1 MKPTRNLLTVF
12 LGSALLAAVTTA
24 NAQTWTGGGADDNWT
39 TAANWT
45 GGTPSTSGTGTS
57 TVTFYDTGATQLTN
71 STGGRYNLNQIAFN
85 STAASPVTINVTASP
100 VAFDSGT
107 AIRFNAGT
115 NISVAAGDHKIVGT
129 GVNNGTTYDVIF
141 NGAAGSTHTFD
152 IATGASFEINAR
164 IHRGSVTDNK
174 TYAKT
179 GGGTLI
185 LSGFNGG
192 SGAWAINATKAFQIQ
207 QGAVRFAQN
216 NATGISQNN
225 YVVSSGAAFE
235 IAGVSLQLNN
245 GNVTLNGT
253 GISSGGALR
262 SISGNSILQGN
273 NTIGTIVLA
282 SNSSIGVDADST
294 LTIKKVISG
303 SGDLTKV
310 GAGTLVLDG
319 TLQGT
324 GGAFDNTYT
333 GATTVTA
340 GTLEVRGSI
349 ASSSAITNDAALVF
363 NSAAAQA
370 YGNAIGG
377 GGTFAKQGAGTL
389 TLTGNNTYT
398 GATTISSGILQI
410 GAGGTTGTLGGG
422 TNTSSDAFIADGA
435 ELRIE
440 RSTASSGYS
449 YWGKLSGSGTV
460 NLPAERRM
468 NFRGNQP
475 DSGTLAFQLDG
486 ILGVNTFEAATSV
499 HLGGLSGAGTI
510 QRSGNAGGAAILAI
524 GGKGTSSTFDGAIIS
539 AELGVEKVGD
549 GTLTLAGA
557 NTYGGATTVTAGA
570 LLVTGSLGNT
580 AVTVGPDAALG
591 GTGSLAGSLSFAATS
606 FLRVADLANPLAVAG
621 TVSFGSG
628 FGIANLTGIDWD
640 NLTLDTPY
648 TVLDT
653 SQVFGAGD
661 IADFGLANAV
671 AVGSGGRQAYFTDG
685 SLAVVVIPEPA
696 AALLGGLGLL
706 ALLRRRR

>member
-1 MKPTRNLLTVF
+1 
-12 LGSALLAAVTTA
+12 
-24 NAQTWTGGGADDNWT
+24 
-39 TAANWT
+39 
-45 GGTPSTSGTGTS
+45 
-57 TVTFYDTGATQLTN
+57 
-71 STGGRYNLNQIAFN
+71 
-85 STAASPVTINVTASP
+85 
-100 VAFDSGT
+100 
-107 AIRFNAGT
+107 
-115 NISVAAGDHKIVGT
+115 
-129 GVNNGTTYDVIF
+129 
-141 NGAAGSTHTFD
+141 
-152 IATGASFEINAR
+152 
-164 IHRGSVTDNK
+164 
-174 TYAKT
+174 
-179 GGGTLI
+179 
-185 LSGFNGG
+185 
-192 SGAWAINATKAFQIQ
+192 
-207 QGAVRFAQN
+207 VRFAQN

-524 GGKGTSSTFDGAIIS
+524 GGKGTSSTFGRRDHF
-539 AELGVEKVGD
+539 
-549 GTLTLAGA
+549 
-557 NTYGGATTVTAGA
+557 
-570 LLVTGSLGNT
+570 
-580 AVTVGPDAALG
+580 G
-591 GTGSLAGSLSFAATS
+591 GTG
-606 FLRVADLANPLAVAG
+606 RRE
-621 TVSFGSG
+621 SG
-628 FGIANLTGIDWD
+628 RWH
-640 NLTLDTPY
+640 PHPRR
-648 TVLDT
+648 
-653 SQVFGAGD
+653 
-661 IADFGLANAV
+661 
-671 AVGSGGRQAYFTDG
+671 RQHLHRYHHR
-685 SLAVVVIPEPA
+685 
-696 AALLGGLGLL
+696 
-706 ALLRRRR
+706 LRRHLVGQRLARQLRGHCRFIGRYRRHRRAWWQPLVRRRFFPRSRQSQ